1 MSLIFHLQ
9 YDCYMYIINT
19 LAPVFLI
26 IILGAALQKTGFI
39 NPQLAR
45 HNNRLVYWIAL
56 PCLLFSKTANAE
68 IAGDAAMRVFG
79 VLVIGCFGCIILA
92 YVISRTL
99 RLSGQVEGAF
109 VQAAFRGNLAYIG
122 LPVVSYAL
130 AQLPNSSEFAALNTA
145 QLQSL
150 AVLSFAPLV
159 PIYNVMAVLVLILGN
174 RRSQSNPGSA
184 LVRSIVTNPL
194 LLACL
199 VGLSWSI
206 TRLPLPLWLNNVCQG
221 IGQMALPLA
230 LIGIGVSLTTS
241 TVVSQSGLGNL
252 WVKPRQLTLPLL
264 AAAIKVIA
272 APILGVLVIHWLG
285 LSPPESTIAL
295 LYLACPTAVVSYI
308 MAEQLG
314 GDETLTSQAIVWS
327 TFISAGVLAL
337 VLFMFPG

>member
-1 MSLIFHLQ
+1 
-9 YDCYMYIINT
+9 MYIINT

-26 IILGAALQKTGFI
+26 IILGAVLQKTGFI
-39 NPQLAR
+39 NSQLAR

-68 IAGDAAMRVFG
+68 IAGDAAMRVFS

-92 YVISRTL
+92 YIVSRTL

-122 LPVVSYAL
+122 LPVVSYSL
-130 AQLPNSSEFAALNTA
+130 AQLPSSSGVATLDAA

-159 PIYNVMAVLVLILGN
+159 PVYNVMAVLVLILGN
-174 RRSQSNPGSA
+174 RHSQVNPSSA
-184 LVRSIVTNPL
+184 LGRSLVTNPL

-199 VGLSWSI
+199 VGLSWSN
-206 TRLPLPLWLNNVCQG
+206 TKLPLPLWLNNVCQG

-241 TVVSQSGLGNL
+241 TVVSQSGRGNL
-252 WVKPRQLTLPLL
+252 RSEPQQLTLPLL
-264 AAAIKVIA
+264 AAVIKVIA

-285 LSPPESTIAL
+285 LSAPESTIAL

-314 GDETLTSQAIVWS
+314 GDETLTSQAIVCS
-327 TFISAGVLAL
+327 TLISAGVLAL
-337 VLFMFPG
+337 VLLR